1 MVHIPLLEGL
11 STENKWPR
19 VLFHACSKSV
29 PVFHRCIPVDI
40 GCYAEFA
47 QAFVTFVSDNS
58 VLRRVIA
65 GVMASKEIIMGL
77 CLLAFGTTHG
87 YIWFTVMHVDIIGDQ
102 WIGVYP
108 VTNYWYVRLF
118 VCLFI
123 FYCSHCTTVIGH
135 EDSVGREA
143 SERKDIFV
151 LQITG
156 NAWVV
161 TSTVS
166 TEVKPVGINLKS
178 AVTHPI
184 VTAERQNRF
193 RHLLSELFD
202 LWFGQI
208 DSGDYMSHSRT
219 VPLHGDVWAFLIH
232 LPFKWNADTW
242 RNYFAYCLVLYI

>member
-11 STENKWPR
+11 SIENKWPC

-65 GVMASKEIIMGL
+65 GVMASKDIIMGL
-77 CLLAFGTTHG
+77 CVLALGTTHG
-87 YIWFTVMHVDIIGDQ
+87 YIWFTVMHVDIFGEQ
-102 WIGVYP
+102 WIGFIQWQ
-108 VTNYWYVRLF
+108 TTGMFFLF
-118 VCLFI
+118 CFFI
-123 FYCSHCTTVIGH
+123 YCSHCTTVIAH

-143 SERKDIFV
+143 SERKGIFV
-151 LQITG
+151 LKITG

-161 TSTVS
+161 TSIVS
-166 TEVKPVGINLKS
+166 TAVKPAGINLKS

-184 VTAERQNRF
+184 VTAKRQNWF
-193 RHLLSELFD
+193 RHLLS
-202 LWFGQI
+202 
-208 DSGDYMSHSRT
+208 
-219 VPLHGDVWAFLIH
+219 
-232 LPFKWNADTW
+232 
-242 RNYFAYCLVLYI
+242 